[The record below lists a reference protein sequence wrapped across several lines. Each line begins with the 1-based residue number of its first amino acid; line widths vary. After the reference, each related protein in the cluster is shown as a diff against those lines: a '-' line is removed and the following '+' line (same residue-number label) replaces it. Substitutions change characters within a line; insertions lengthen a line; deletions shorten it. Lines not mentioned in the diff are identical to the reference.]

1 MRVDPSYITN
11 LVGSLD
17 QAQSNEQQLSSE
29 LSSGVSITSLSQ
41 NPVGAG
47 QNVLLLNQIQQDDS
61 FTASSNLVTGQ
72 LQVAD
77 SALGSVVSELTQ
89 AVSLATSAN
98 NGTMSASDVKSIGS
112 QISGILDE
120 VQSLA
125 NTSYQGQYIFAGG
138 QTGTAPFST
147 STASSP
153 AVTTYSGDEDV
164 NYLELPNGQKIQ
176 LNVPGDQVFLGGG
189 TNSVFGALNA
199 LVADYSSGTVNT
211 SQAVSDTEAL
221 GTALNYVSQQR
232 VTVDNSITQLSAAS
246 SAVTNEKTQLT
257 TAQTDLMQADIP
269 TVSTQLSLAETQQ
282 TALEDVIAQLESTS
296 NNLFCQAAAV
306 NRGLRRIL
314 YTECERAS
322 LVRST
327 AISLECDARAPVC
340 AVAQPLFALARR
352 DLFRPARRNADRQKH
367 SWFCLGFAR
376 GTPALSRLD
385 GRDAARS
392 TQASIK
398 RSVPNPR

>member
-1 MRVDPSYITN
+1 MRVDPSYITS

-61 FTASSNLVTGQ
+61 FTASSSLVTGQ

-89 AVSLATSAN
+89 AVTLATSAN
-98 NGTMSASDVKSIGS
+98 NGTMNASDVKSIGN

-125 NTSYQGQYIFAGG
+125 NTSYEGQFIFAGG
-138 QTGTAPFST
+138 QTSTAPFST

-153 AVTTYSGDEDV
+153 RVTTYSGDEDV

-176 LNVPGDQVFLGGG
+176 LNVPGDQIFQGSGA
-189 TNSVFGALNA
+189 NSVFGALNA
-199 LVADYSSGTVNT
+199 LVADYSTGTVDT
-211 SQAVSDTEAL
+211 SQAVNDTEAL
-221 GTALNYVSQQR
+221 GTALNFVSQQR
-232 VTVDNSITQLSAAS
+232 VTVDNSITQLNAAS

-257 TAQTDLMQADIP
+257 AAQTDLMQADIP

-282 TALEDVIAQLESTS
+282 TALEDVIAQFESTS
-296 NNLFCQAAAV
+296 NNLFSK
-306 NRGLRRIL
+306 LP
-314 YTECERAS
+314 S
-322 LVRST
+322 
-327 AISLECDARAPVC
+327 
-340 AVAQPLFALARR
+340 
-352 DLFRPARRNADRQKH
+352 
-367 SWFCLGFAR
+367 
-376 GTPALSRLD
+376 
-385 GRDAARS
+385 
-392 TQASIK
+392 
-398 RSVPNPR
+398 